1 MMTSA
6 TYKSSDIFDVSGSVV
21 IVTGGAS
28 GLGLS
33 VAEVMA
39 ANNARVLILDVD
51 QARLETCRDQFADR
65 GLSLDIATVD
75 VADIQALQAVIHD
88 TAERH
93 GRLDAVYANAGISA
107 GSGPFTD
114 FGQIANVK
122 EADWNRVLQIN
133 LSAVFATIQAASV
146 HMKRQRSGRII
157 VTASVAGLRA
167 ERHVGYAYVATKAA
181 VVNLVRN
188 AAIELDRKSVE

>member
-39 ANNARVLILDVD
+39 ANHARVLILVVD
-51 QARLETCRDQFADR
+51 QARLETCRDQFAES

-75 VADIQALQAVIHD
+75 LADIQSFQAVLPAPA
-88 TAERH
+88 TRH
-93 GRLDAVYANAGISA
+93 GKHE
-107 GSGPFTD
+107 PFRC
-114 FGQIANVK
+114 Q
-122 EADWNRVLQIN
+122 
-133 LSAVFATIQAASV
+133 
-146 HMKRQRSGRII
+146 
-157 VTASVAGLRA
+157 AGLSPGGG
-167 ERHVGYAYVATKAA
+167 HFPH
-181 VVNLVRN
+181 
-188 AAIELDRKSVE
+188 

>member
-1 MMTSA
+1 
-6 TYKSSDIFDVSGSVV
+6 
-21 IVTGGAS
+21 
-28 GLGLS
+28 
-33 VAEVMA
+33 MA

-88 TAERH
+88 TADRH

-114 FGQIANVK
+114 FGQIATLK
-122 EADWNRVLQIN
+122 AADWNWLTHHN
-133 LSAVFATIQAASV
+133 LSARF
-146 HMKRQRSGRII
+146 
-157 VTASVAGLRA
+157 
-167 ERHVGYAYVATKAA
+167 AA
-181 VVNLVRN
+181 VS
-188 AAIELDRKSVE
+188 AAAVHN

>member
-1 MMTSA
+1 
-6 TYKSSDIFDVSGSVV
+6 
-21 IVTGGAS
+21 
-28 GLGLS
+28 
-33 VAEVMA
+33 MA

-114 FGQIANVK
+114 RSEERRVGK
-122 EADWNRVLQIN
+122 ECCNTCSSRWYRD
-133 LSAVFATIQAASV
+133 
-146 HMKRQRSGRII
+146 
-157 VTASVAGLRA
+157 
-167 ERHVGYAYVATKAA
+167 
-181 VVNLVRN
+181 
-188 AAIELDRKSVE
+188 AIKKKTR

>member
-75 VADIQALQAVIHD
+75 VADIQALQAVITD

-93 GRLDAVYANAGISA
+93 GRLDAVYDNAGISA
-107 GSGPFTD
+107 E
-114 FGQIANVK
+114 I
-122 EADWNRVLQIN
+122 
-133 LSAVFATIQAASV
+133 
-146 HMKRQRSGRII
+146 GRAHVCTP
-157 VTASVAGLRA
+157 VTQ
-167 ERHVGYAYVATKAA
+167 
-181 VVNLVRN
+181 
-188 AAIELDRKSVE
+188 

>member
-75 VADIQALQAVIHD
+75 IADIQALQAVIHD

-93 GRLDAVYANAGISA
+93 GRLDAVYANAGIPA
-107 GSGPFTD
+107 GSGP
-114 FGQIANVK
+114 
-122 EADWNRVLQIN
+122 
-133 LSAVFATIQAASV
+133 
-146 HMKRQRSGRII
+146 
-157 VTASVAGLRA
+157 
-167 ERHVGYAYVATKAA
+167 
-181 VVNLVRN
+181 
-188 AAIELDRKSVE
+188 LDRKSTRLNHRQ

>member
-1 MMTSA
+1 MVRRPRRA
-6 TYKSSDIFDVSGSVV
+6 TRSYTRVPCTTLFRS
-21 IVTGGAS
+21 GGAR
-28 GLGLS
+28 GVGLS

-39 ANNARVLILDVD
+39 ANDARVLLLDVD

-107 GSGPFTD
+107 G
-114 FGQIANVK
+114 
-122 EADWNRVLQIN
+122 R
-133 LSAVFATIQAASV
+133 
-146 HMKRQRSGRII
+146 
-157 VTASVAGLRA
+157 
-167 ERHVGYAYVATKAA
+167 
-181 VVNLVRN
+181 
-188 AAIELDRKSVE
+188 DRKSTRLNSSH